1 MSHSINSIAERIL
14 IRLQDIPLEQ
24 QQKVLNYIEFIAQ
37 ESSEHSPNSDASLNK
52 RVLGLHKGKIWMS
65 DDFNEPLPDD
75 YWNFDS

>member
-1 MSHSINSIAERIL
+1 MSYSINSIAERIL

-37 ESSEHSPNSDASLNK
+37 ESSEHSQNSDASLNK